1 MKRWVI
7 FTVLFAVGVVA
18 LVAGIGWLLPKA
30 HSASRTAQYA
40 AAPEAVFAAISDVGQ
55 YPSWRSD
62 VVTVELLPSDG
73 GTMFRE
79 AGSSGQ
85 ITYRIETLVPPA
97 RMVSRIA
104 DPSLP
109 FGGTWTFEVVT
120 AAGGGS
126 ALTITEDGE
135 VYNPI
140 FRFISHFFMSPTA
153 TIEIYQNDLATHL
166 ARAGQVHCP

>member
-7 FTVLFAVGVVA
+7 FTVLIAVGVVA
-18 LVAGIGWLLPKA
+18 LVAGIGFLLPKA
-30 HSASRTAQYA
+30 HTASRTAQYSSG
-40 AAPEAVFAAISDVGQ
+40 PDVVFAAIADVGQ
-55 YPSWRSD
+55 YASWRSD
-62 VVTVELLPSDG
+62 VTAVDLLPSDE

-79 AGSSGQ
+79 TGVNGHT
-85 ITYRIETLVPPA
+85 TYRIEALERPT

-109 FGGTWTFEVVT
+109 FGGKWTFEIA
-120 AAGGGS
+120 AAGSGS
-126 ALTITEDGE
+126 TLTITEDGE

-153 TIEIYQNDLATHL
+153 TIETFQNDLGKHL
-166 ARAGQVHCP
+166 AR

>member
-7 FTVLFAVGVVA
+7 FTVLLAVGVVA
-18 LVAGIGWLLPKA
+18 LGAGIGWLLPRA
-30 HSASRTAQYA
+30 HTASRTAQYA

-55 YPSWRSD
+55 YASWRSD
-62 VVTVELLPSDG
+62 VTAVELLPSGD

-79 AGSSGQ
+79 AGPGGQ
-85 ITYRIETLVPPA
+85 ITYRIETLEPPA

-109 FGGTWTFEVVT
+109 FGGSWTFEVVA

-153 TIEIYQNDLATHL
+153 TLETYQNDLATHM
-166 ARAGQVHCP
+166 ARAGQVHFP